1 MKRLGLIALVLML
14 AGGTVAFAGGAPEAD
29 TAVAEDNLE
38 RSLEVDISGLRSADG
53 QTLLPELSSKQV
65 PPRPDNPR
73 SLPETDPMH
82 WYDMEYLGWGV
93 AEKINI
99 PDSPA
104 DGAIGKRVIAIING
118 DHPYLTAY
126 SNGMQKIAD
135 AYSMDLTVLSPNWDL
150 AEQNQMLD
158 EAINERPDMIILVPL
173 DARVAIQQVR
183 RVNRAGVP
191 IILSNMLPEEEA
203 MQYAIAWTGP
213 DDWGQFREMARVWA
227 DELGRSGGVA
237 YIRHA
242 PGGSPYF
249 ARTYGPITELA
260 EYAPDI
266 ETLDMQA
273 PGFEAEAT
281 MQVVSDWLTR
291 FGDRLTGIGL
301 ADDSAQAIGTIEAL
315 RRAGREDV
323 LVIAAG
329 NSKVGMDMVQDGDLL
344 AITYQSAEADGAVAL
359 KTAVDW
365 FNGLD
370 VDPVLYI
377 PKQVITQENVEDFMP
392 AQW

>member
-14 AGGTVAFAGGAPEAD
+14 AGGMVAFAGGAREAD

-53 QTLLPELSSKQV
+53 QTLLPELSSKEV
-65 PPRPDNPR
+65 PSRPDNPR

-93 AEKINI
+93 EEKINI

-126 SNGMQKIAD
+126 STGMQKIAD

-329 NSKVGMDMVQDGDLL
+329 NSKVGMDMVKDGDLL

>member
-1 MKRLGLIALVLML
+1 MKRLGLIALALML
-14 AGGTVAFAGGAPEAD
+14 AGGMVAFAGGSPEAD
-29 TAVAEDNLE
+29 RAVAEDNLE

-53 QTLLPELSSKQV
+53 QTLLPELSSKEV
-65 PPRPDNPR
+65 PSRPDNPR

-126 SNGMQKIAD
+126 STGMQKIAD
-135 AYSMDLTVLSPNWDL
+135 AYSMNLTVLSPNWDL

-249 ARTYGPITELA
+249 ARTYGPVTELA

-329 NSKVGMDMVQDGDLL
+329 NSKVGMDMVQNGDLL

>member
-14 AGGTVAFAGGAPEAD
+14 AGGMVAFAGGAPEAD

-73 SLPETDPMH
+73 SLPETDPLH

-377 PKQVITQENVEDFMP
+377 PKQVITQENVENFMP

>member
-14 AGGTVAFAGGAPEAD
+14 AGGMVAFAGGAPEAD

-73 SLPETDPMH
+73 SLPETDPLH

-260 EYAPDI
+260 EYGPDI

>member
-14 AGGTVAFAGGAPEAD
+14 AGGMVAFAGGAPEAD

-73 SLPETDPMH
+73 SLPETDPLH

>member
-14 AGGTVAFAGGAPEAD
+14 AGGMVAFAGGAPEAD

-73 SLPETDPMH
+73 SLPETDPLH

-260 EYAPDI
+260 EYGPDI

-377 PKQVITQENVEDFMP
+377 PKQVITQENVENFMP

>member
-1 MKRLGLIALVLML
+1 MKRLGLITLTIMMVCGMAV
-14 AGGTVAFAGGAPEAD
+14 FAGGRAETAAPVD
-29 TAVAEDNLE
+29 SDSLE
-38 RSLEVDISGLRSADG
+38 RSLAVDISDLRSSDG
-53 QTLLPELSSKQV
+53 QTLLPPLTTKEV
-65 PPRPDNPR
+65 PPRPSNPEA
-73 SLPETDPMH
+73 LPEEDKGH

-93 AEKINI
+93 EEKINI

-158 EAINERPDMIILVPL
+158 EAINERPDMIILIPL

-213 DDWGQFREMARVWA
+213 DDWGQFREMAQVWA

-249 ARTYGPITELA
+249 ARTYGPLTELV

-266 ETLDMQA
+266 RTLDMQA

-291 FGDRLTGIGL
+291 FGDELVGIGL

-329 NSKVGMDMVQDGDLL
+329 NSKVGMDMVAAGDLL

-359 KTAVDW
+359 KSAVDW
-365 FNGLD
+365 FNGLE

-377 PKQVITQENVEDFMP
+377 PKQVITQENVADFQP

>member
-1 MKRLGLIALVLML
+1 MKRLGLIALALML
-14 AGGTVAFAGGAPEAD
+14 AGGMVAFAGGSPEAD
-29 TAVAEDNLE
+29 RAVAEDNLE

-53 QTLLPELSSKQV
+53 QTLLPELSSKEV
-65 PPRPDNPR
+65 PSRPDNPR
-73 SLPETDPMH
+73 SLPETDPLH

-126 SNGMQKIAD
+126 STGMQKIAD
-135 AYSMDLTVLSPNWDL
+135 AYSMNLTVLSPNWDL

-249 ARTYGPITELA
+249 ARTYGPVTELA

-329 NSKVGMDMVQDGDLL
+329 NSKVGMDMVQNGDLL